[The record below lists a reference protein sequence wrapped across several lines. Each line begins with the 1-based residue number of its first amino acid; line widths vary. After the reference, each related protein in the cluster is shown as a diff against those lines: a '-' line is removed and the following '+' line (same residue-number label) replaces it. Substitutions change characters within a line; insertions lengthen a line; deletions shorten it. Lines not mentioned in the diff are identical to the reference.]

1 MQMMYFI
8 SQMKL
13 TAAIISGQTESAV
26 PLLNETLRPH
36 LEHPDDR
43 EGDLVHADLEEAKRL
58 AKDIVYDLGDKGI
71 DVLAISIDDD
81 VYQQLVSAGDIRD
94 SVRSDPFGGRMLKLS
109 QRACITINRAC
120 TVMPL
125 RHMLPPNHV
134 ISNMETV
141 H

>member
-13 TAAIISGQTESAV
+13 TAAIVNGQTESAV

-36 LEHPDDR
+36 LEHPDDQ

-58 AKDIVYDLGDKGI
+58 AKDILIDLGDKGI
-71 DVLAISIDDD
+71 DVLAIAVEDE
-81 VYQQLVSAGDIRD
+81 VYNGLVATGDIRD
-94 SVRSDPFGGRMLKLS
+94 SGRSDPFGGRMLKLS
-109 QRACITINRAC
+109 RDACVTINRAC
-120 TVMPL
+120 TVMPV
-125 RHMLPPNHV
+125 RHMRPANLVLNDTG
-134 ISNMETV
+134 TV

>member
-1 MQMMYFI
+1 MQLMYFI
-8 SQMKL
+8 SQLKL
-13 TAAIISGQTESAV
+13 TAAIINGQTETSV

-36 LEHPDDR
+36 LEHEEERD
-43 EGDLVHADLEEAKRL
+43 GDMVHANLEEATRL

-71 DVLAISIDDD
+71 DVLAISIDDEL
-81 VYQQLVSAGDIRD
+81 YNELVASGDIRH
-94 SVRSDPFGGRMLKLS
+94 SVRSDPFGGRLLKLS
-109 QRACITINRAC
+109 QRACVTINRAC

>member
-1 MQMMYFI
+1 MKMLYYI
-8 SQMKL
+8 SQLKL
-13 TAAIISGQTESAV
+13 TAAIIAGQTETEV

-36 LEHPDDR
+36 LEHIEDQ
-43 EGDLVHADLEEAKRL
+43 EGDIVHGDLEAAKEL
-58 AKDIVYDLGDKGI
+58 AKNILYDLGDKGI
-71 DVLAISIDDD
+71 DVLAIGIEDE
-81 VYQQLVSAGDIRD
+81 VYDGLAATGDIRESARKD
-94 SVRSDPFGGRMLKLS
+94 AFGRPMLKLS
-109 QRACITINRAC
+109 QHACHVINRSC